1 MSIEF
6 FRRLKEAEA
15 KIRELTARIE
25 QLEAKPA
32 VPVARPVGRPK
43 KDA

>member
-15 KIRELTARIE
+15 KIAALTERIAK
-25 QLEAKPA
+25 LEAAPEKRA
-32 VPVARPVGRPK
+32 TLKLPK
-43 KDA
+43 KD